1 MVPTSMHKMYGADLV
16 RCFGALTG
24 NWARHI
30 PDCAERIKALIPT
43 ESNESLSFGLMPYQN
58 DGFVLEQTGE
68 TCAVLSADDPTIIV
82 RNPLTGHV
90 AVAQLSIESLCGPF
104 VSNERVAGVT
114 ILDIIHNLAASRQE
128 RARLQVY
135 ITCSIGNSRNAF
147 LIRSI
152 QQELQKQDITDLRW
166 DRVSTFSDKDL
177 CGSYLWHSRLR
188 DPSARNLVLVT
199 RYA

>member
-1 MVPTSMHKMYGADLV
+1 MVPTSMHKLYGAVLV
-16 RCFGALTG
+16 RCFGALNG

-43 ESNESLSFGLMPYQN
+43 ESFGLMPYQN

-90 AVAQLSIESLCGPF
+90 AVAQLSIESLCGRP
-104 VSNERVAGVT
+104 VSYERVAVEP
-114 ILDIIHNLAASRQE
+114 ILDIIQRVVTSRLHQE
-128 RARLQVY
+128 RLGLQVY
-135 ITCSIGNSRNAF
+135 ITCSIGNSRDAF

-152 QQELQKQDITDLRW
+152 QNELQQHDITDLRW
-166 DRVSTFSDKDL
+166 DSVCTFTDKDS